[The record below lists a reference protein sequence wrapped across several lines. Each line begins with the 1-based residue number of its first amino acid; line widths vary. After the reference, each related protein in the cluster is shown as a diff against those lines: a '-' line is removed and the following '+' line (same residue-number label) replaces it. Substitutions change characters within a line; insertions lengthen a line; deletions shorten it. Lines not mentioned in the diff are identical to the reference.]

1 MSSKPSDKLL
11 IEIFYKAQCPP
22 DGYRK
27 SHDLLNGHEVVAI
40 KTTFSIRPLRSPE
53 LPSLK

>member
-11 IEIFYKAQCPP
+11 IERFYKAQCPP

-40 KTTFSIRPLRSPE
+40 KTSFSIRPLRSPE